1 MESSPSTN
9 AATVAGTPPFAL
21 TFIADRPSLAR
32 IGEVLR
38 DARINRG
45 KGLRDLAEATGLRIV
60 DLTAIERGE
69 FDLTAIHLQSLLRE
83 LSLPVSEMDALCP
96 GAGLSLMLQNLG
108 SASGAEDIARAPVDD
123 RSGETLSARVD
134 QQDAAPR
141 STTHASATPS
151 QGQNLASTIKADR
164 PQPWAV
170 STSGEPT
177 HYDVRASIPQL
188 FQRLRLPRP
197 TGPSGARRGRQ
208 LPGEIVYVWS
218 STTAG
223 MTIKIYSGI
232 NPRSGLVNRTGKTRD
247 RLAQLRFEITD
258 DRSGLLVRHWTT
270 QVCFD
275 QPDWPAHVQAAC
287 GTSLTLAGHRPRC
300 PICKSDS
307 MQLKERELLIRW
319 ECSNTPCKGLFPL
332 RRPNSLEYF
341 PLRLTQS
348 ARSSHS
354 AKRRDNHSSRASNR
368 HAPAGRV
375 ARPGSQGLDSG
386 SQEPGSDLQSEAI
399 LGAPS
404 PAVLAEIT
412 GTSTQTGGA

>member
-1 MESSPSTN
+1 MESSSSTN

-32 IGEVLR
+32 VGEVLR
-38 DARINRG
+38 DTRINRG
-45 KGLRDLAEATGLRIV
+45 KGLRDLAGATGLRIV
-60 DLTAIERGE
+60 DITAIERGE
-69 FDLTAIHLQSLLRE
+69 FDLTAIHIQSLLRE
-83 LSLPVSEMDALCP
+83 LALPVSEMDALCP
-96 GAGLSLMLQNLG
+96 GANISLMLQNLG
-108 SASGAEDIARAPVDD
+108 NASGAEDSARAPVDD
-123 RSGETLSARVD
+123 RSSDDLAPRVD
-134 QQDAAPR
+134 QQAAANP
-141 STTHASATPS
+141 TTPQSLAPS
-151 QGQNLASTIKADR
+151 QAEGSPSTVKTDR

-188 FQRLRLPRP
+188 FQRLRLPRQA
-197 TGPSGARRGRQ
+197 SQAGARRGRQ
-208 LPGEIVYVWS
+208 SPGEIVYVWS

-223 MTIKIYSGI
+223 MTVKIHSGI
-232 NPRSGLVNRTGKTRD
+232 NPRSGLVNRTGKTRE

-258 DRSGLLVRHWTT
+258 DRSGLLVRHWTMY
-270 QVCFD
+270 VSFD

-319 ECSNTPCKGLFPL
+319 ECSNTPCRGKFPL

-354 AKRRDNHSSRASNR
+354 AKRRDNHSSPASNR

-375 ARPGSQGLDSG
+375 ARSGSQGQDSG

-399 LGAPS
+399 LGRPS
-404 PAVLAEIT
+404 PAALAEIT
-412 GTSTQTGGA
+412 SISAQTGGA